1 MADCSYLVGTSVS
14 EKNKTCIRV
23 GQPGSVSNRPGS
35 PIQRRS
41 IVLDLDFLLLFF
53 TKPLAFLA
61 CLSTAAAAQQSLTN
75 EQRQANQ
82 SHNSKTTRP
91 IALHSRYSKVAALRP
106 NDPTHVAIMPSRSE
120 LASCLSMTSAR
131 RTCAGTDIEITDSL
145 TSRYC
150 STYTLVSVR
159 F

>member
-1 MADCSYLVGTSVS
+1 VCLAGTSVS
-14 EKNKTCIRV
+14 EKNKTCIQV
-23 GQPGSVSNRPGS
+23 GQLGSVSNRPGS

-53 TKPLAFLA
+53 TKALAFLA
-61 CLSTAAAAQQSLTN
+61 CLSTAAAQQSLTN

-82 SHNSKTTRP
+82 SHNSKTARP
-91 IALHSRYSKVAALRP
+91 IPLHCIFDIQRLPRFALTT
-106 NDPTHVAIMPSRSE
+106 NVAILPSRSE

-131 RTCAGTDIEITDSL
+131 RTCAGTDIEIACSL
-145 TSRYC
+145 TSRHC
-150 STYTLVSVR
+150 STYTVVSVR

>member
-1 MADCSYLVGTSVS
+1 MVDCSCLAVTSVS
-14 EKNKTCIRV
+14 EKNKTCIQV
-23 GQPGSVSNRPGS
+23 GQLGSVSNRPGS

-61 CLSTAAAAQQSLTN
+61 CLSTAAAQQSLTN

-106 NDPTHVAIMPSRSE
+106 NDPTNVAILPSRSE
-120 LASCLSMTSAR
+120 LASCLSMASAR
-131 RTCAGTDIEITDSL
+131 RTCAGTDIEITCSL
-145 TSRYC
+145 TSRHC
-150 STYTLVSVR
+150 STYTVVSVR